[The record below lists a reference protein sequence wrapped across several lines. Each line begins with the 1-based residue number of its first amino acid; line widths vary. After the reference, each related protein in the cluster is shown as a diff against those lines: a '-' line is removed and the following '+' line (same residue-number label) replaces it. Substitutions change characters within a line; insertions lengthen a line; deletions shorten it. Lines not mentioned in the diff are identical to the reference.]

1 MKIKMEVNKM
11 KSFAQICKL
20 NQFELKTYLRDYL
33 KENNYKNPIYDDG
46 YLYAKGTVPVLLVA
60 HLDTVHHELP
70 KNIID
75 MKGRMSAVEG
85 IGADDRCGVF
95 MIMNIIREFNCSV
108 LFCEDEEKGGIGAKK
123 FCKTD
128 YINNLE
134 VNYMIEFDRKNGND
148 AVFYSC
154 DNKDF
159 TDFVLKETRLAKA
172 YGSFSDISILAPKAK
187 IAAVNISCGYYN
199 PHTKDEYV
207 IYGEM
212 LNNIERAKDLII
224 ADCNKPFEY
233 IAQKYEYK
241 YNAKDFT
248 IDKYISDLTFMS
260 SNKKAKS
267 KHVDDLM
274 LELEVVA
281 EIDGTE
287 QVYYA
292 TGNTKAE
299 CWADL
304 FLNYTNICYDD
315 ITDYSF
321 I

>member
-1 MKIKMEVNKM
+1 M

-20 NQFELKTYLRDYL
+20 NQFELKTYLLNHL
-33 KENNYKNPIYDDG
+33 KENNYSPINDDG
-46 YLYAKGTVPVLLVA
+46 FLYAKGTVPVLLVA
-60 HLDTVHHELP
+60 HLDTVHTNLP
-70 KNIID
+70 TQIID
-75 MKGRMSAVEG
+75 VKGRLSAPEG

-95 MIMNIIREFNCSV
+95 MILNIIKELHCSV
-108 LFCEDEEKGGIGAKK
+108 LFCEDEEKGGVGVKK
-123 FCKTD
+123 FCKTEH
-128 YINNLE
+128 INTLD

-148 AVFYSC
+148 AVFYAC

-159 TDFVLKETRLAKA
+159 TNFVLKATRLVKA
-172 YGSFSDISILAPKAK
+172 YGSFSDISVLAPKAK

-212 LNNIERAKDLII
+212 LNNIERAKDLITTE
-224 ADCNKPFEY
+224 CEKPFEY
-233 IAQKYEYK
+233 ITSTYKYEANDLCISK
-241 YNAKDFT
+241 YLSQMDFMDHT
-248 IDKYISDLTFMS
+248 
-260 SNKKAKS
+260 KKAKS
-267 KHVDDLM
+267 KKVDDLM
-274 LELEVVA
+274 LELEVLA
-281 EIDGTE
+281 EEYGEE

-292 TGNTKAE
+292 TGSTKAE

-304 FLNYTNICYDD
+304 FLSYTHLCFDN